1 MTEAVSRRENPDFL
15 QFLYKSLW
23 SAAGA
28 SDEHAE
34 AVARAV
40 SIGDRMGKLT
50 QGMGVLDAIF
60 ITLET
65 GDLDIKAEPQC
76 VAEGPTWVLFDGKQ
90 SSGYWTLT
98 RAVNAA
104 IDKAKE
110 HAVAIAM
117 ARNHNDAGAFF
128 AYTSLALEQDMFAM
142 ATNNS
147 LPLVSPWGG
156 MENQLS
162 GAPFCASLPAG
173 EQFPLVSDIA
183 CIDAHD
189 GNISEAAFNGTKL
202 PGDYLVDPDSGELT
216 DDPAPYIVEFD
227 GYGRVC
233 DSRAPTV
240 FAHPRTYALNIF
252 TEMLATL
259 IVPQAR
265 ITPDLP
271 HPVSAWLQP
280 QGMGSVGG
288 SFILVIDPSHFGP
301 VAEMKSKADRF
312 IRTVKSAKRRP
323 GVEEIFLPGER
334 GFKNEA
340 KGADVKIL
348 ESHWQPFVDRAQQYG
363 LDVEALR
370 GQWRG

>member
-117 ARNHNDAGAFF
+117 ARNHNDARGLFCLYVTGVGARHVCNGDQQQF
-128 AYTSLALEQDMFAM
+128 ATGVALGEVWKTNCREHHFAR
-142 ATNNS
+142 
-147 LPLVSPWGG
+147 PCRP
-156 MENQLS
+156 
-162 GAPFCASLPAG
+162 AS
-173 EQFPLVSDIA
+173 S
-183 CIDAHD
+183 
-189 GNISEAAFNGTKL
+189 
-202 PGDYLVDPDSGELT
+202 
-216 DDPAPYIVEFD
+216 
-227 GYGRVC
+227 
-233 DSRAPTV
+233 
-240 FAHPRTYALNIF
+240 
-252 TEMLATL
+252 
-259 IVPQAR
+259 
-265 ITPDLP
+265 
-271 HPVSAWLQP
+271 
-280 QGMGSVGG
+280 
-288 SFILVIDPSHFGP
+288 
-301 VAEMKSKADRF
+301 
-312 IRTVKSAKRRP
+312 
-323 GVEEIFLPGER
+323 
-334 GFKNEA
+334 
-340 KGADVKIL
+340 
-348 ESHWQPFVDRAQQYG
+348 SHWSAI
-363 LDVEALR
+363 LLA
-370 GQWRG
+370 